1 MPSPTRTRASSTRAK
16 GDREGVRRAILDR
29 HHGELLVGAADV
41 VETGSREIPYLIAA
55 PTMRVPMILQDS
67 VNAYLAA
74 RAAFLLVA
82 RGRFAD
88 GPHQGRSISEK
99 IGTVALPGMGTGVG
113 RMGYDA
119 CARQVRAA
127 MPDAVL
133 VFLAPPSWDE
143 LVRRLIGRGTESQ
156 EEQQRR
162 LVTAKVELAAQDEFD
177 ARVVNSTVAEAA
189 REVVD
194 LMEVHARRSRRA
206 ATSSGR

>member
-1 MPSPTRTRASSTRAK
+1 MAADGHGVERRGLMFVLSSPSGAGKTTLSRLLIERIKGLSLSVSATTRPMRPGEVDGRDYAFVDKATFEAMVKR
-16 GDREGVRRAILDR
+16 D
-29 HHGELLVGAADV
+29 ELLEWATVFDNRYGTPRAPIERALAEGRGV
-41 VETGSREIPYLIAA
+41 LLEID
-55 PTMRVPMILQDS
+55 LQ
-67 VNAYLAA
+67 
-74 RAAFLLVA
+74 
-82 RGRFAD
+82 G
-88 GPHQGRSISEK
+88 
-99 IGTVALPGMGTGVG
+99 
-113 RMGYDA
+113 
-119 CARQVRAA
+119 ARQVRAA

-194 LMEVHARRSRRA
+194 LMEVRARRSRRA